1 VVTGEAIVIKLG
13 GRALDSAGAL
23 AELAADLGAL
33 AGRAVVVHGG
43 GAEVTAWCARLGIES
58 RFEGGRRVTDAATL
72 EVATAVLAGLL
83 NKRLVAGLRAH
94 GVNAIGLAALDG
106 GVARV
111 APHADPALG
120 EVGVVEGVDAGLLTA
135 LLARG
140 LTPVIASIGAHG
152 GRLLNV
158 NADDLAARLAPALGA
173 EALVLLSDTP
183 GLVLGGEVV
192 PALDLAGLDRAL
204 ASPEVTGGMGPKLE
218 AARAAVTGGARA
230 AWIATWA
237 GAGTI
242 PRLLG
247 GRGGGTRV
255 AAAALGEEIIRG

>member
-13 GRALDSAGAL
+13 GLALEGEGAL
-23 AELAADLGAL
+23 AELARDLSGL

-43 GAEVTAWCARLGIES
+43 GAEVTAWCARLGLEA

-72 EVATAVLAGLL
+72 EVATAVLAGLA
-83 NKRLVAGLRAH
+83 NKRLVAGLQAH

-106 GVARV
+106 SLARV
-111 APHADPALG
+111 AAHPDPALG
-120 EVGVVEGVDAGLLTA
+120 AVGVVESVDAAFLNV

-140 LTPVIASIGAHG
+140 FTPVIASIGACD

-173 EALVLLSDTP
+173 QSLVLLSDTP

-192 PALDLAGLDRAL
+192 PALDLAALERAL

-218 AARAAVTGGARA
+218 AARTAVKGGARA
-230 AWIATWA
+230 AWIATWQ
-237 GAGTI
+237 GAGTL
-242 PRLLG
+242 PRLLAG
-247 GRGGGTRV
+247 QGGGTRI
-255 AAAALGEEIIRG
+255 ALAALGEEIVRG